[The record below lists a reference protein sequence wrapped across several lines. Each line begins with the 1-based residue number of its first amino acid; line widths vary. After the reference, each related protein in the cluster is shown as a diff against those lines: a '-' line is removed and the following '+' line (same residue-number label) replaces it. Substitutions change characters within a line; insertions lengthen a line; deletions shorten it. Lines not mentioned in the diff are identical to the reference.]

1 MAAERLWV
9 VFSTN
14 LDRDDGLVKV
24 PSPGQLLSEMLTSW
38 LADLPESMAE
48 GRSLVHEGHFE
59 EEVWFH
65 SLELSIEGMMPTING
80 RFLVQSQER
89 DQQFQEQ

>member
-1 MAAERLWV
+1 VAAERLWV
-9 VFSTN
+9 VFPTN

-24 PSPGQLLSEMLTSW
+24 PSPGQLLSEMLIFR
-38 LADLPESMAE
+38 LADLPKSMAE

-65 SLELSIEGMMPTING
+65 SLELSIKGIMPTING
-80 RFLVQSQER
+80 LSVVKSQER

>member
-24 PSPGQLLSEMLTSW
+24 PSPGQLLSEMLKFR
-38 LADLPESMAE
+38 LADLPKSMAE
-48 GRSLVHEGHFE
+48 GRSLIHEGHFE

-65 SLELSIEGMMPTING
+65 SLGLSIEGTMPTING
-80 RFLVQSQER
+80 LFIVKSQER
-89 DQQFQEQ
+89 DQQFQKQ